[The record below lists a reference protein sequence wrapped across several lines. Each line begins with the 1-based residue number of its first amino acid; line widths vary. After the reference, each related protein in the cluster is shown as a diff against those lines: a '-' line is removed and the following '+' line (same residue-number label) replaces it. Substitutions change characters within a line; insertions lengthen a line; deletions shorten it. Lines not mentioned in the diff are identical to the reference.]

1 MLKIGFI
8 DYYLDEWHANN
19 YPAWI
24 REASNGEMEVAYCW
38 AEMDAPNGG
47 LTSQAWADQHGAVLC
62 STQEEL
68 IAKSDV
74 LCVLAPDNPETH
86 ERLTRLALESGKITY
101 VDKTFAPDT
110 AAAQRMIALA
120 EAHNTPMMTTSAL
133 RYATEYQQLSPDGLV
148 FGTSTSGG
156 APEIY
161 MIHQIEPIVMLFG
174 TDALRVQNVGTAAHP
189 LFVIEFSDGRR
200 AAFTFSNAEG
210 FRMTLHTADGGSSLV
225 PITSD
230 FFRNFIQKL
239 VAFYRTGE
247 VLVPHAETLAVAA
260 IREACIQALCT
271 PDTWIAVRR

>member
-120 EAHNTPMMTTSAL
+120 EAHNTPMITTSAL
-133 RYATEYQQLSPDGLV
+133 RYATEYQQLSRDGLV
-148 FGTSTSGG
+148 FCIRNRSVINLGNFSRGS
-156 APEIY
+156 EFFKRS
-161 MIHQIEPIVMLFG
+161 V
-174 TDALRVQNVGTAAHP
+174 VGDNSISCII
-189 LFVIEFSDGRR
+189 LIC
-200 AAFTFSNAEG
+200 N
-210 FRMTLHTADGGSSLV
+210 
-225 PITSD
+225 I
-230 FFRNFIQKL
+230 
-239 VAFYRTGE
+239 
-247 VLVPHAETLAVAA
+247 LA
-260 IREACIQALCT
+260 
-271 PDTWIAVRR
+271 